1 MKTFLILISCAFAAP
16 AAMAQDMAAEK
27 VRAASL
33 AGIFENACMSYG
45 TDVEGARLFAH
56 LNDLAQTESSP
67 YSFYNTVCTL
77 TPDSAIGTVT
87 QGNLEL

>member
-27 VRAASL
+27 VRVASL

-45 TDVEGARLFAH
+45 TYVEGARLFAH
-56 LNDLAQTESSP
+56 LNNLAQTKPSP

-77 TPDSAIGTVT
+77 TPDSAIGIVT
-87 QGNLEL
+87 HGN